1 MADTFET
8 VVNQLKENNEVRSQE
23 EKTSGKMV
31 RTELSNVATTLAG
44 QTFELVSAI
53 GISNK
58 ILSDIAKSLN
68 SAFNL
73 DKLIEANRKR
83 EAIDAERKS
92 ERKEMIGE
100 VGGGGPG
107 LGFGGGVLAGK
118 YIDNIVGF
126 MSGLLTGTVGTGGVI
141 AGTAAV
147 AQFAK
152 KFGKGLLKK
161 GFYGIL
167 GTFLVDFVVDA
178 IGPNFVSDED
188 LDPLKQDLNAA
199 LIGGLLFKQKGA
211 LIGLTLRSMEKMVR
225 FMAGEDVDFTVLDF
239 AKVTLTAGLLGS
251 MVIPGGLAGVVKMGM
266 GFAAVFPAVI
276 PLAIAGL
283 AVGALFVMYNFL
295 SGRKEMIEEKT
306 MKALEDADSAISDK
320 LKTMEGIRDIAAE
333 DTDLFIRMGKFLKGD
348 LGSMQQ
354 LSLAFDKYAKMS
366 EEDLSNPMRKDTLER
381 LFNFV
386 DTVLDDEEL
395 LTEIGKKPL
404 KSKEFKKRL
413 LSLADPEIMRVLGLS
428 DEDIANLNER
438 TAKFF
443 EVKKEVDK
451 SSNPFRYLFGEDYE
465 DTLFRLLDEDNK
477 ELLKAQAIIGDIALD
492 TIRQLAEVDKQFKS
506 NTAENIVAKNKILN
520 DLKRFDSF
528 KEALPEAV
536 AEELFSFSNPD
547 VESLVREIVREQEN
561 LSGVITEE
569 NLTEGLIDPLETLIN
584 FIKQSDK
591 DFDLEKTKKSLLNY
605 GKMLDELSSLE
616 EQIENIA
623 TPQLSSRLANY
634 QINPDRFSAV
644 PGELDNLLRLIMQQN
659 ILAEQLG
666 MPSMS
671 YTSNVGGDTSV
682 ITNMSQVNQL
692 ASQIDTTAPNKMF
705 AGASSFG
712 LTYN

>member
-31 RTELSNVATTLAG
+31 RTELGNVATTLAG

-53 GISNK
+53 GVSNK

-126 MSGLLTGTVGTGGVI
+126 MSGLLTGAVGTGGVI

-178 IGPNFVSDED
+178 IGPKFVSDED
-188 LDPLKQDLNAA
+188 LDPLKTDLNAA
-199 LIGGLLFKQKGA
+199 LIGGLLFGIRGA
-211 LIGLTLRSMEKMVR
+211 LIGLTLRSLEKMVR

-239 AKVTLTAGLLGS
+239 AKVTLTTAVLGS
-251 MVIPGGLAGVVKMGM
+251 MVIPGGLAGVVKLGM
-266 GFAAVFPAVI
+266 GFATVFPAVI

-283 AVGALFVMYNFL
+283 AIGALFVMYKFL
-295 SGRKEMIEEKT
+295 NGRKEMIEEKT
-306 MKALEDADSAISDK
+306 MKALEDADSIISNK
-320 LKTMEGIRDIAAE
+320 LETIEGVSEIAGE
-333 DTDLFIRMGKFLKGD
+333 NLGLLTKFTNFMKGD
-348 LGSMQQ
+348 LSSIQSV
-354 LSLAFDKYAKMS
+354 SLGLENYAKMS
-366 EEDLSNPMRKDTLER
+366 EEELKSPKKKDTLER

-386 DTVLDDEEL
+386 DFVLDDEKL
-395 LTEIGKKPL
+395 MAEIGEKPL
-404 KSKEFKKRL
+404 KSKEFKKML
-413 LSLADPEIMRVLGLS
+413 LSLADPEIMRVLGLT
-428 DEDIANLNER
+428 DEDITNLNER

-451 SSNPFRYLFGEDYE
+451 SSNPFRILFGEDYE

-477 ELLKAQAIIGDIALD
+477 ELLEAQAIIGDIALD
-492 TIRQLAEVDKQFKS
+492 TIKKLAEVDKQFKS
-506 NTAENIVAKNKILN
+506 GSIESIKAKNKIFEE
-520 DLKRFDSF
+520 LKQFDSLT
-528 KEALPEAV
+528 EALP
-536 AEELFSFSNPD
+536 EELFSFDTPNVSR
-547 VESLVREIVREQEN
+547 LVKQIVKEQEDFPT
-561 LSGVITEE
+561 GKITDE
-569 NLTEGLIDPLETLIN
+569 NVQEGLIDPLEALIN

-591 DFDLEKTKKSLLNY
+591 DFDLEKTKKSLMNY
-605 GKMLDELSSLE
+605 GKMLDELSILE
-616 EQIENIA
+616 EQIEKIA
-623 TPQLSSRLANY
+623 TPTLSQNLVNFSKY
-634 QINPDRFSAV
+634 PERFSAV
-644 PGELDNLLRLIMQQN
+644 PGELENLLKLIMQQN

>member
-31 RTELSNVATTLAG
+31 RAELGNVATTLVG

-53 GISNK
+53 GVSNK
-58 ILSDIAKSLN
+58 ILSEIAKSLN

-100 VGGGGPG
+100 GGRGGPG

-152 KFGKGLLKK
+152 KFGKGLLRK

-199 LIGGLLFKQKGA
+199 LIGGLLFKGKGA

-225 FMAGEDVDFTVLDF
+225 FMVGEDVDFTVLDF
-239 AKVTLTAGLLGS
+239 AKVTLTAGVLGMS
-251 MVIPGGLAGVVKMGM
+251 IPGGLAGVVKMGM

-283 AVGALFVMYNFL
+283 AVGALFVMYKFL
-295 SGRKEMIEEKT
+295 NGRKEMIEEKT
-306 MKALEDADSAISDK
+306 MKALEDADSVISNK
-320 LKTMEGIRDIAAE
+320 LESMEGIAEIAGE
-333 DTDLFIRMGKFLKGD
+333 NLDLFFKFGNFMKGE
-348 LGSMQQ
+348 LSSMQS
-354 LSLAFDKYAKMS
+354 LSLALGNYAKMS
-366 EEDLSNPMRKDTLER
+366 EEELNVDKRKDTIGKI
-381 LFNFV
+381 FKFV
-386 DTVLDDEEL
+386 DTVLDDENL
-395 LTEIGKKPL
+395 MAEIAGSKDKT
-404 KSKEFKKRL
+404 KEFTEML
-413 LSLADPEIMRVLGLS
+413 VSLSDPEIRKVLEIKP
-428 DEDIANLNER
+428 EDLESLNER
-438 TAKFF
+438 TRRFF
-443 EVKKEVDK
+443 DIRNEKYPIDFGSIFVDDFQSGMFDAIEENNDK
-451 SSNPFRYLFGEDYE
+451 MLIG
-465 DTLFRLLDEDNK
+465 
-477 ELLKAQAIIGDIALD
+477 QAIIG
-492 TIRQLAEVDKQFKS
+492 QLTKE
-506 NTAENIVAKNKILN
+506 TAEKIAAVYKEHGKNSGTAIKLTREILD
-520 DLKRFDSF
+520 DLKQYDDLTSQ
-528 KEALPEAV
+528 LPE
-536 AEELFSFSNPD
+536 EMFGIGTSNVSSL
-547 VESLVREIVREQEN
+547 VESYINQLDDITGALSDESIEN
-561 LSGVITEE
+561 E
-569 NLTEGLIDPLETLIN
+569 LILPLENLIN
-584 FIKQSDK
+584 FIKQREGD
-591 DFDLEKTKKSLLNY
+591 DFDLERTKEKLLNY
-605 GKMLDELSSLE
+605 GKMLNELSGLE
-616 EQIENIA
+616 EQIEKIA

-644 PGELDNLLRLIMQQN
+644 PGELDTLLRLIMQQN